1 MNGSVSITW
10 NKYTRDHECTLE
22 SRSIVSDRPMHPSQ
36 LGDRSREGPGRGFN
50 RCVEDQE
57 AFITSH
63 SLGGC
68 VHPSQISHLI
78 FAAVLYSAFARSLA
92 ADVSI
97 EGTRAGEKRRILRA
111 VPLRQPACSRP
122 LPQEH
127 PCTDSSRP
135 RAFD

>member
-10 NKYTRDHECTLE
+10 NKYTRVLECTLE

-36 LGDRSREGPGRGFN
+36 PGDRSRERPGRGFI

-57 AFITSH
+57 AFITYH
-63 SLGGC
+63 SVGGC

-78 FAAVLYSAFARSLA
+78 FAAVLCSAFARSLA

-97 EGTRAGEKRRILRA
+97 EGTRAGGIATSRLLCQGSLTDRLSEGNGPQNS
-111 VPLRQPACSRP
+111 PLF
-122 LPQEH
+122 
-127 PCTDSSRP
+127 SRP
-135 RAFD
+135 RAF

>member
-10 NKYTRDHECTLE
+10 NKDTRVLEGTLE

-36 LGDRSREGPGRGFN
+36 LGDRSSEGPGRGFI
-50 RCVEDQE
+50 RGVEDQE

-63 SLGGC
+63 SGGGC

-78 FAAVLYSAFARSLA
+78 CAAVLCSAFARSLA

-97 EGTRAGEKRRILRA
+97 EGTRAGEKNRTSHISWLEPEARRAIWLSGPKGKHGA
-111 VPLRQPACSRP
+111 G
-122 LPQEH
+122 
-127 PCTDSSRP
+127 
-135 RAFD
+135 